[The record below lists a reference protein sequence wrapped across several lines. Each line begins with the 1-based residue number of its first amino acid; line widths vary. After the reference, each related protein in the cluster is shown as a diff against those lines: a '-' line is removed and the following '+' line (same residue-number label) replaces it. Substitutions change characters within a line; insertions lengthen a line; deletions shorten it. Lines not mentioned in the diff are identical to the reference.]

1 VDDCH
6 FDYIT
11 KPLKETL
18 VETLS
23 LSLSL
28 PAWNSLLFQA
38 LIYFME
44 VMTQKSMS

>member
-6 FDYIT
+6 FDYIA

-18 VETLS
+18 VGTLS
-23 LSLSL
+23 LSL
-28 PAWNSLLFQA
+28 WNSLLFQA

-44 VMTQKSMS
+44 VITQKSMS